1 MGSSYSTEIKP
12 DLDLEAPEV
21 EAETVR
27 DYNKDYEEMDPSE
40 MDSLFLY
47 WWY

>member
-12 DLDLEAPEV
+12 ELDVEAPEID
-21 EAETVR
+21 AATVT
-27 DYNKDYEEMDPSE
+27 DYNKEYEEMDASE

>member
-12 DLDLEAPEV
+12 ELDVEAPEV
-21 EAETVR
+21 EAETVMN
-27 DYNKDYEEMDPSE
+27 YNKEYEEMDNTE
-40 MDSLFLY
+40 LDSLFLY

>member
-21 EAETVR
+21 DAETVN
-27 DYNKDYEEMDPSE
+27 DYNKEYEEMDASE

>member
-12 DLDLEAPEV
+12 DLDLESPEV
-21 EAETVR
+21 EAETVT
-27 DYNKDYEEMDPSE
+27 DYNKEYEEMDASE

>member
-1 MGSSYSTEIKP
+1 MGSSYSTEVKS

-21 EAETVR
+21 DADTVTE
-27 DYNKDYEEMDPSE
+27 YNKEYEEMDASE

>member
-1 MGSSYSTEIKP
+1 MGSSYSTENKP

-21 EAETVR
+21 EAETVNQ
-27 DYNKDYEEMDPSE
+27 YNKEYEEMDNSE
-40 MDSLFLY
+40 LDSLFLY